1 LIFRTLAACTLAI
14 FICNA
19 ADSGLRMEPSQPH
32 SGDTITVTYDPRGGP
47 LEKSAVLT
55 LVCGRNAVQSFL
67 TPMPRAGDRFTAN
80 VKILDEAYLWCWV
93 EDKDAGLKDTNRGGV
108 WDTYIYDA
116 QGMPLK
122 GAREQRAALYQV
134 RDQPVDKTTAAIIL
148 LDEELRA
155 FPDNAWA
162 RAALWAARLE
172 DAGWTNDARRQI
184 SREIA
189 VFWDS
194 NLDKPWAYK
203 AAYEGYHRTGEQ
215 QKSLEVMRA
224 FVRRFPEE
232 SFADGGVANYF
243 MQYGTTAD
251 LESLPAAYR
260 GWGVRPQ
267 YWEDLF
273 NAYRRT
279 HAAPEKL
286 QHAGEQWLA
295 LIPKERDQK
304 GGARIAV
311 AEGWL
316 EAGVDPKSAEGVSRE
331 AVDIAETGN
340 IYEANHFP
348 SPMWNARNTVTT
360 INRSTLGWALHHEGR
375 YRDAVAELAR
385 AVAIGEKAKLTM
397 RDVYYRLGEALDRLD
412 RREEAMEA
420 YLKEIAWGS
429 DDAAARQAA
438 SALYMNVHGKLDGF
452 ETEMRSRVN
461 DLIAQANTN
470 EEVRDVNEALGRFDL
485 RGLDGPAA
493 LGRYRGKVVL
503 IDYWATWCGP
513 CLTALEQT
521 RNLERQFPGKMVVLA
536 VAMDGEG
543 TQARARS
550 YLAEKGYD
558 FVLLFDDEYK
568 RDLRVP
574 FVPSR
579 FLLDRAGR
587 LRVKEFGAG
596 TAGDVVFEQRLRAL
610 VAEAN

>member
-1 LIFRTLAACTLAI
+1 MIFRALAAGILAI

-19 ADSGLRMEPSQPH
+19 AESRLRMEPSQPH

-47 LEKSAVLT
+47 LEKSAGIT
-55 LVCGRNAVQSFL
+55 LVCGRNPLQSFL
-67 TPMPRAGDRFTAN
+67 TPMQRAGGRFTAN
-80 VKILDEAYLWCWV
+80 LKILDDAYLWCWV

-134 RDQPVDKTTAAIIL
+134 RDQPVDKNTAAIML
-148 LDEELRA
+148 LEEELRA

-162 RAALWAARLE
+162 RAAWWAARLE
-172 DAGWTNDARRQI
+172 DAGWTDDARQQI

-189 VFWDS
+189 VFRDA

-203 AAYEGYHRTGEQ
+203 AAYEGYHRAGEQ
-215 QKSLEVMRA
+215 QKSLEAMRA
-224 FVRRFPEE
+224 FVKRFPAE
-232 SFADGGVANYF
+232 SFEDGGAANYF
-243 MQYGTTAD
+243 MLYGTTAD
-251 LESLPAAYR
+251 LEGLPAAYQ
-260 GWGVRPQ
+260 GWGARPQ

-273 NAYRRT
+273 QAYRRT

-286 QHAGEQWLA
+286 RHAGERWLA

-304 GGARIAV
+304 GAARIAV

-316 EAGVDPKSAEGVSRE
+316 EGGVDPKSAEAVSRE

-340 IYEANHFP
+340 TYAANHFP
-348 SPMWNARNTVTT
+348 SPMWNARNTFTA
-360 INRSTLGWALHHEGR
+360 INRSTLGWALYHEGR
-375 YRDAVAELAR
+375 YRDAAAELAR

-397 RDVYYRLGEALDRLD
+397 RDVYYRLGEALERLD
-412 RREEAMEA
+412 RGEEAMEA

-438 SALYMNVHGKLDGF
+438 SALYLNAHGKVDGF

-461 DLIAQANTN
+461 DLIARANTN
-470 EEVRDVNEALGRFDL
+470 EEVQDVNQALGRFDL
-485 RGLDGPAA
+485 RGPDGPAA
-493 LGRYRGKVVL
+493 PGRYKGKVVL

-513 CLTALEQT
+513 CLTALERT
-521 RNLERQFPGKMVVLA
+521 RDLERQFPGKMVVLA
-536 VAMDGEG
+536 VAMDSEG

-558 FVLLFDDEYK
+558 FVLLFDDEHQ

-587 LRVKEFGAG
+587 LRVMEFGAG

-610 VAEAN
+610 AAEGN